1 MKFNIGDNIDNT
13 LATVLLHEFSLCKDS
28 FEEFSYLAGLN
39 IIGEQDKIITIRC
52 HDAYSRFLNHLYE
65 FYVGCIKRDQ
75 NSLKKL
81 DHKLLDKILNSEVR
95 KLLLNKI
102 HAIENGYAPSW
113 ENHISVYQVEVPE
126 DFGEQFRFIRNR
138 TAHVSIMRANPNPD
152 LSLADFY
159 NQYHSFVCLL
169 YNAAQWLWI
178 TENIEKHDWK
188 AIEEFGHSF
197 HGSHP

>member
-13 LATVLLHEFSLCKDS
+13 LATVLLHEFNLCKDS
-28 FEEFSYLAGLN
+28 FEQFSYFAGLN
-39 IIGEQDKIITIRC
+39 ILGEQDKITKIRC

-75 NSLKKL
+75 NNFKRL
-81 DHKLLDKILNSEVR
+81 DYQLLDKIFNVEVR

-113 ENHISVYQVEVPE
+113 ESHISVYQVEVPE
-126 DFGEQFRFIRNR
+126 DFGEQFRSIRNR
-138 TAHVSIMRANPNPD
+138 TAHVSIKRANPD

-178 TENIEKHDWK
+178 TEDIEKHEWK
-188 AIEEFGHSF
+188 AIEEFGHLFQS
-197 HGSHP
+197 SHP